1 MLTYKTRHS
10 KNPDK
15 LNRKNTLV
23 TIRDGD
29 TIFFGISRCNVSAGD
44 KFSKAK
50 GQMVAKARAEKARQE
65 FGAIGAVVNAAR
77 ASQQA
82 DGFVAGSG
90 HLSTHF
96 SGLRGFIRADSVP
109 ELLQY
114 FRNIDKIA
122 QNPRFE
128 D

>member
-29 TIFFGISRCNVSAGD
+29 TIFFGISRCNVTAGD

-50 GQMVAKARAEKARQE
+50 GQMVAKARAEKAMQE
-65 FGAIGAVVNAAR
+65 FGAIGAAVNSVR
-77 ASQQA
+77 TEQQA
-82 DGFVAGSG
+82 DGFVTGDG
-90 HLSTHF
+90 QLSTHF
-96 SGLRGFIRADSVP
+96 SGLRGFISANAVV

-114 FRNIDKIA
+114 FREIDKIA
-122 QNPRFE
+122 HNPRSS